1 MCEQEEEQAT
11 KKGQEVMRY
20 REPGL
25 EQDVE
30 KSDSN
35 RETSTRGETRRQR
48 PPAHFLATQTPEMIT
63 QKVCAHV
70 SICNSVG
77 DIGLK

>member
-1 MCEQEEEQAT
+1 MCEQEGEQAT

-35 RETSTRGETRRQR
+35 RETSTRGETRRRR
-48 PPAHFLATQTPEMIT
+48 PPAHFLIT